1 MWRLY
6 YSLDFEFPY
15 RDTDTTKCAIIL
27 WLSSSRQLLI
37 DPLQLHK
44 TIIAKPDFGEI
55 LITDKINDSYT
66 IRVTH
71 DAINIY
77 WTVVTTAFKKP
88 RVFYCSRREYL
99 KQCIRMMSS
108 LCEYI
113 KRGKE
118 TEYTRQQLLEFKR
131 KLWNRKFVVYGLGL
145 NDTDTDDIQLL
156 SKSKADF
163 AYGIFDFK
171 LKTDYEYDSD
181 IHYSISIGPLNY
193 RCGIADY
200 STFPPLRN
208 QLEQVVYCRGEEC
221 HLRFIYEYCGESTYL
236 DYKDGMLYI
245 THCENFR
252 CNDIVAYIGSCYDI
266 IRIVYYHLLSYA
278 VYRWQ
283 KYTSP
288 NDRPNGEALYNQMK
302 SVVIERYLQG
312 IHLSDDDTSTEHAY
326 KINHV
331 LTMKAGNNGLTDE
344 FGNCYVI
351 ENDTICL
358 DRLVRRPLTIKVS
371 DLSLWLTRYDPQN
384 LKLLRGWWFSKGE
397 KIMKKIKAQLP
408 SDIDLWLAPAEGSE
422 WPFLDFPKLYMTQHK
437 PCYMDLKQR
446 IMFELEGFN
455 LLNKK
460 EQESVQ
466 RFIGRHFHSCTKAY
480 NDYPSFDI
488 QRDTSTDITKITIH
502 CKNCDSREDITDYS
516 SWQLE

>member
-1 MWRLY
+1 M
-6 YSLDFEFPY
+6 
-15 RDTDTTKCAIIL
+15 
-27 WLSSSRQLLI
+27 
-37 DPLQLHK
+37 
-44 TIIAKPDFGEI
+44 
-55 LITDKINDSYT
+55 ITDKINDSYT
-66 IRVTH
+66 IHVTH

-77 WTVVTTAFKKP
+77 WTVVTTAFKMP

-99 KQCIRMMSS
+99 KQCVKMMSL
-108 LCEYI
+108 LCDNI
-113 KRGKE
+113 KKGKE
-118 TEYTRQQLLEFKR
+118 TDYTRQQLSEFKR
-131 KLWNRKFVVYGLGL
+131 KLWNRKFVVYGLSH
-145 NDTDTDDIQLL
+145 NDPE
-156 SKSKADF
+156 SMADM
-163 AYGIFDFK
+163 AYGVFD
-171 LKTDYEYDSD
+171 LKIKTEYDHDSD
-181 IHYSISIGPLNY
+181 VCYNISVGPLNY
-193 RCGIADY
+193 CSAIIDY

-208 QLEQVVYCRGEEC
+208 QLENAVYCYGEEC
-221 HLRFIYEYCGESTYL
+221 RLRFIYEYFGESTYL
-236 DYKDGMLYI
+236 DFKEGMLYI
-245 THCENFR
+245 THPEGFR
-252 CNDIVAYIGSCYDI
+252 LNDLVAYIGSCYGI
-266 IRIVYYHLLSYA
+266 IRNVYCHLLSYA
-278 VYRWQ
+278 VYRWR
-283 KYTSP
+283 KYTSL

-312 IHLSDDDTSTEHAY
+312 IRLSDDDTSTEHAY

-437 PCYMDLKQR
+437 PCYMDLKQK

-488 QRDTSTDITKITIH
+488 QRDRSTDITKITIH